1 MPKSVKSV
9 LSLGRAT
16 SSGLKSYC
24 NSKKIRM
31 SIFRKKNDKEYEKA
45 ARLIT
50 EGKFPEAIE
59 LLRRILKINP
69 KHVNAKI
76 SLAIALMEIQQ
87 DPDLN
92 SPETV
97 EALTLLDDAASID
110 KKNPVPLFNK
120 GVLLRKLGLLKDAL
134 DVFLAAIKIEK
145 KQPLALLQI
154 AEINYE
160 LERWETAVEYAR
172 QALIR
177 DPGLESTLSWVRD
190 AMIKA
195 GLLEDDINPAELLK
209 TGTE

>member
-1 MPKSVKSV
+1 
-9 LSLGRAT
+9 
-16 SSGLKSYC
+16 
-24 NSKKIRM
+24 M
-31 SIFRKKNDKEYEKA
+31 SIFRKKNDKEYENA

-120 GVLLRKLGLLKDAL
+120 GVLLRKLGLLEDAL
-134 DVFLAAIKIEK
+134 DVFLAAIDIEK